1 MIVSSPPR
9 CARSEPVGFTGAM
22 AGIPELA
29 LRQIER
35 WCAQRVP
42 ERVKDQVRVECR
54 TRGRVVTIVE
64 RRAPWSPEAGPD
76 WTEQKIAQLRLDD
89 FGIWSVR
96 WADRNGRW
104 LTYPDAP
111 VASTPPALLAEIDR
125 NPNGVLWG

>member
-1 MIVSSPPR
+1 
-9 CARSEPVGFTGAM
+9 M

-42 ERVKDQVRVECR
+42 ERLRDRIRVECR
-54 TRGRVVTIVE
+54 TRGRTVTIVE
-64 RRAPWSPEAGPD
+64 RRAPGQPEAD

-89 FGIWSVR
+89 FGIWSVF
-96 WADRNGRW
+96 WADRTGRW
-104 LTYPDAP
+104 LSYPDAP

-125 NPNGVLWG
+125 NPDGVFWG

>member
-1 MIVSSPPR
+1 
-9 CARSEPVGFTGAM
+9 M
-22 AGIPELA
+22 AVIPELA

-42 ERVKDQVRVECR
+42 ERARDQVRVEHR
-54 TRGRVVTIVE
+54 TRGRTVTIVE
-64 RRAPWSPEAGPD
+64 CRAPSPRLPGPE
-76 WTEQKIAQLRLDD
+76 WTEQKIAQLRFDE

-111 VASTPPALLAEIDR
+111 VASTPPPLLAEIDR
-125 NPNGVLWG
+125 NPNGIFWG